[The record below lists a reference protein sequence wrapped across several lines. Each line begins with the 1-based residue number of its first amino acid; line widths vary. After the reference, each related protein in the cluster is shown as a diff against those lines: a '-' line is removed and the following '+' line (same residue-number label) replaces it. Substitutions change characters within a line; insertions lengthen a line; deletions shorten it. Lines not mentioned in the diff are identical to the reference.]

1 MSEVFKELIPQET
14 LLIAFGSIIGS
25 LLRLYL
31 TRIFFVIFSRKYLGT
46 LIVNSIASFLLA
58 LLWASSIYKN
68 TYYSK
73 FILFYATGF
82 LGSLSTFST
91 YIIEV
96 LEAFINKYWI
106 EALVIAFASVLVSVF
121 FGWIGL
127 LIAFD

>member
-1 MSEVFKELIPQET
+1 MSEVFKELIPHET

-73 FILFYATGF
+73 FILFYATGL

>member
-31 TRIFFVIFSRKYLGT
+31 TRRFFVIFSRKYIGT
-46 LIVNSIASFLLA
+46 LIINSIASFFLA
-58 LLWASSIYKN
+58 LLWASSIYQN

-96 LEAFINKYWI
+96 LQAFINKYWI

>member
-31 TRIFFVIFSRKYLGT
+31 TRIFFFLFSRKYIGT
-46 LIVNSIASFLLA
+46 LIINSLASFFLA
-58 LLWASSIYKN
+58 LLWASSLYEN

-73 FILFYATGF
+73 FILFYSTGF

-96 LEAFINKYWI
+96 VEAFIHKYWI
-106 EALVIAFASVLVSVF
+106 EALVIAFSSVLVSVF